1 MYMGHKITL
10 LYAEDE
16 VETRQNHI
24 EYLKSRYDFNYL
36 EAGDGIEALALFH
49 EHQPEIILT
58 DINMPKMDGLN
69 FIQKVREFSPHTKVV
84 FITAYDESEML
95 IKALGLDVVNYL
107 LKPVN
112 RRKLSAAVDLALET
126 LPNCNNMQYICRID
140 NDTRWDENNR
150 ELYSFGEL
158 VSLSQFEKRLLSLLC
173 GYRGCEV
180 SSQDI
185 FYHVWQE
192 FANEFSMDS
201 VRTLVKKLRK
211 QLPDGAIENS
221 YGGYY
226 KLDISHKEK

>member
-1 MYMGHKITL
+1 MKHKITL

-24 EYLKSRYDFNYL
+24 EYLKDRYDFEYL
-36 EAGDGIEALALFH
+36 EASNGVEALALFH

-84 FITAYDESEML
+84 VLTAYDENEL
-95 IKALGLDVVNYL
+95 LKKALGLDVVNYL
-107 LKPVN
+107 LKPVS
-112 RRKLSAAVDLALET
+112 RRKLSASVDLALET
-126 LPNCNNMQYICRID
+126 LPNCNNIQYICRV
-140 NDTRWDENNR
+140 NKDTRWDERNK

-158 VSLSQFEKRLLSLLC
+158 VPLSQFEKRLLSLLC
-173 GYRGCEV
+173 GYKGCEV
-180 SSQDI
+180 AAQDI
-185 FYHVWQE
+185 FYHVWQD
-192 FANEFSMDS
+192 FDSEFSMDS

-211 QLPDGAIENS
+211 QLPDGVIENS

-226 KLDISHKEK
+226 KLG

>member
-1 MYMGHKITL
+1 MRHKITL
-10 LYAEDE
+10 LYAEDV

-24 EYLKSRYDFNYL
+24 AYLKSRYDFNYL
-36 EAGDGIEALALFH
+36 EAGDGVEALALFH

-58 DINMPKMDGLN
+58 DITMPRMDGLS
-69 FIQKVREFSPHTKVV
+69 FVQKVREFSPHTKVV
-84 FITAYDESEML
+84 VLTAYDESEML

-126 LPNCNNMQYICRID
+126 LPNCENMQYICRID
-140 NDTRWDENNR
+140 TNTRWDENNK

-158 VSLSQFEKRLLSLLC
+158 VALSQFEKRLLSLLC
-173 GYRGCEV
+173 GYKGCEV

-201 VRTLVKKLRK
+201 VRTLVKKLRQK
-211 QLPDGAIENS
+211 LPEGAIENS

-226 KLDISHKEK
+226 KLG